1 MDEQEIHH
9 LLQLKTF
16 EEPSSEAIE
25 DFIFEFQRRQ
35 RVAALTP
42 SLFEAWKEQCL
53 LFISEFQVPRMAY
66 VVAMALALISSVG
79 LFFYQSPSQ
88 SGSVAENYPVVAK
101 GFSINNSY
109 PSLIPQTSLI
119 PVSFQMNGEN
129 NNEMSSPAPELF
141 QENRD
146 PKKTLMSF

>member
-42 SLFEAWKEQCL
+42 SFFEVLKEQCL

-66 VVAMALALISSVG
+66 IAATALALISSVC

-88 SGSVAENYPVVAK
+88 SGSVAEGYPVVAK

-109 PSLIPQTSLI
+109 PALIPQSALI
-119 PVSFQMNGEN
+119 PVSFQMNGEG
-129 NNEMSSPAPELF
+129 NEMSPQAPELF
-141 QENRD
+141 QQNRD
-146 PKKTLMSF
+146 FKKSLMSF

>member
-16 EEPSSEAIE
+16 EEPSSEAIG

-35 RVAALTP
+35 RVAALIP
-42 SLFEAWKEQCL
+42 SLFEVWKEQWL

-66 VVAMALALISSVG
+66 IAATALALISSVG
-79 LFFYQSPSQ
+79 LFFYQGSNS
-88 SGSVAENYPVVAK
+88 SGSGAENYPVVAK

-109 PSLIPQTSLI
+109 PSLIPQSSLI
-119 PVSFQMNGEN
+119 PVSFQMNGKADEI
-129 NNEMSSPAPELF
+129 SSPAPELF
-141 QENRD
+141 ENNQD
-146 PKKTLMSF
+146 GKKSLMSF

>member
-16 EEPSSEAIE
+16 KEPSSEAIE

-42 SLFEAWKEQCL
+42 SFFEVWKEQCL

-66 VVAMALALISSVG
+66 VAATALALISSVC

-88 SGSVAENYPVVAK
+88 SGAVTESYPVVAK

-109 PSLIPQTSLI
+109 PALIPQSSLI
-119 PVSFQMNGEN
+119 PVSFEMNGEN
-129 NNEMSSPAPELF
+129 DEISSPAPDLF
-141 QENRD
+141 EKNQD
-146 PKKTLMSF
+146 PKKSLMSF